1 MKNSSK
7 LVEAGWRIY
16 VAWECDIKRSPAAVA
31 EAIHLFAMSTGAAPQ
46 H

>member
-1 MKNSSK
+1 MENSSK
-7 LVEAGWRIY
+7 LVEAGWRVY

-31 EAIHLFAMSTGAAPQ
+31 EAINLFAMPTDAVS